1 MKFKVRLLAIFLIGL
16 FSIQPT
22 ISLSDDSL
30 ETVQLTLVITA
41 ADEINLTA
49 VKQVEK
55 GINSF
60 EAISELV
67 AMKAKET
74 DMGTY
79 EELTISPKMITEFV
93 SFAQKTKLIDEP
105 KNIKANYWDEKKQRI
120 ILFVK
125 NLFAILFFLKSS
137 FWRLYFILFNIKF
150 TQS

>member
-1 MKFKVRLLAIFLIGL
+1 MKFKVRLLAILLIGL

-30 ETVQLTLVITA
+30 ETVQLTLVITS

-67 AMKAKET
+67 AMEAKDT
-74 DMGTY
+74 DWGPQIMSLGGIEAIGNTY
-79 EELTISPKMITEFV
+79 WALYVNGSMSMVGAKDVILLADTFIR
-93 SFAQKTKLIDEP
+93 LNLEP
-105 KNIKANYWDEKKQRI
+105 
-120 ILFVK
+120 F
-125 NLFAILFFLKSS
+125 
-137 FWRLYFILFNIKF
+137 
-150 TQS
+150 

>member
-1 MKFKVRLLAIFLIGL
+1 MKFKVRLLAILLIGL

-30 ETVQLTLVITA
+30 ETVQLTLVITS

-60 EAISELV
+60 EAIAQLV

-74 DMGTY
+74 DWGPQIMSLGGVEAIGNTY
-79 EELTISPKMITEFV
+79 WALYVNGSMSIVGAKDV
-93 SFAQKTKLIDEP
+93 
-105 KNIKANYWDEKKQRI
+105 
-120 ILFVK
+120 ILLADTYIRL
-125 NLFAILFFLKSS
+125 NLETF
-137 FWRLYFILFNIKF
+137 
-150 TQS
+150 

>member
-1 MKFKVRLLAIFLIGL
+1 MKFKVRILVILLIGL

-60 EAISELV
+60 KAIGQLV
-67 AMKAKET
+67 AMEAKET
-74 DMGTY
+74 DWGPQIMSLGGVEAIGNTY
-79 EELTISPKMITEFV
+79 WALYVNGSMSMVGAKDVILLADTFIR
-93 SFAQKTKLIDEP
+93 LNLEP
-105 KNIKANYWDEKKQRI
+105 
-120 ILFVK
+120 F
-125 NLFAILFFLKSS
+125 
-137 FWRLYFILFNIKF
+137 
-150 TQS
+150 